1 MKNIKIASI
10 LLTAV
15 ILISSGAVYSQSKKA
30 GDRQLTMANK
40 IVELIN
46 SGQFKTITVL
56 GIKFDPKFIIIE
68 QEYMVI
74 KCVNKDQIW
83 YYSLYN
89 FKVLL
94 IEDSTLFIN

>member
-46 SGQFKTITVL
+46 SGQFKKITIQNMDYD
-56 GIKFDPKFIIIE
+56 IKF
-68 QEYMVI
+68 
-74 KCVNKDQIW
+74 
-83 YYSLYN
+83 
-89 FKVLL
+89 
-94 IEDSTLFIN
+94 